1 MAGCGKVCDE
11 EEEVKQVHLLP
22 LQGERCRGFA
32 SAGELPPNSPLIH
45 RMDFPSLCTSELSN
59 KAPKERKN
67 SPTIAWSKT
76 EIGEVGNVREGQWGI
91 CNLHLR
97 VLSLMFFLPHWFHG
111 WTDDASAFLLGLTR
125 LHCVLLT

>member
-32 SAGELPPNSPLIH
+32 SAGELNPNSPLIH
-45 RMDFPSLCTSELSN
+45 RMDFPSLCTSEF
-59 KAPKERKN
+59 
-67 SPTIAWSKT
+67 TIIEQNPKT
-76 EIGEVGNVREGQWGI
+76 ESGKRQRRG
-91 CNLHLR
+91 NLHLR